1 MTAAAVDRRPRLP
14 RRGDNLPSSFGLAL
28 AMHALLFGGMTLAV
42 QWRTQP
48 AAPAVA
54 ELWSSLP
61 PLPVAPPEPIVAPPP
76 PPPPPKPAPE
86 PEREADI
93 ALKVEKKPP
102 PKIEPPKEE
111 KKVEPKKPEPKKEE
125 PKKEAPKKEEKKV
138 EAKKVEPKVEEPER
152 PRTDLERLMAQAQA
166 AATAPPGGTPA
177 ASGVVSG
184 VRGSD
189 AGYSALVVGCVR
201 PHIVFVVPEGTGAN
215 VYAQFAVELLPDGSV
230 GNVRLVRPS
239 GLAGYDAAAERA
251 IRRCDPFPRN
261 REGKVER
268 NLTLT
273 LRPVETR

>member
-1 MTAAAVDRRPRLP
+1 MTAATVDRHPRLP
-14 RRGDNLPSSFGLAL
+14 GRGDNLPSSFGLAL
-28 AMHALLFGGMTLAV
+28 VMHALLFGGMTLAV

-61 PLPVAPPEPIVAPPP
+61 PLQVLPEPIVVPPAPPP
-76 PPPPPKPAPE
+76 PPRPAPE

-93 ALKVEKKPP
+93 ALKVEKKAP

-111 KKVEPKKPEPKKEE
+111 KKIEPKKPE
-125 PKKEAPKKEEKKV
+125 PKKEEKKV
-138 EAKKVEPKVEEPER
+138 EAKKVEAKKEEPER

-166 AATAPPGGTPA
+166 AATPGGAPTPGA
-177 ASGVVSG
+177 VVSG
-184 VRGSD
+184 VSGRD
-189 AGYSALVVGCVR
+189 AGYSALVVGCIR

-215 VYAQFAVELLPDGSV
+215 VYAQFSVELLPDGSV
-230 GNVRLVRPS
+230 GNVRLVRAS

>member
-1 MTAAAVDRRPRLP
+1 MTAATVERHPHLL

-61 PLPVAPPEPIVAPPP
+61 PLQVIPAPVVVPPP
-76 PPPPPKPAPE
+76 APPPKPEPE
-86 PEREADI
+86 PEREAEI
-93 ALKVEKKPP
+93 ALKVEKKAP
-102 PKIEPPKEE
+102 PKIEPPKEV
-111 KKVEPKKPEPKKEE
+111 KKPEPKKPEPKKEE
-125 PKKEAPKKEEKKV
+125 
-138 EAKKVEPKVEEPER
+138 KKVEPRKAEPPKEEPPR
-152 PRTDLERLMAQAQA
+152 PRTDLERLMAQA
-166 AATAPPGGTPA
+166 AATAAPGGAPA
-177 ASGVVSG
+177 PGAAVSG
-184 VRGSD
+184 VGGSD
-189 AGYSALVVGCVR
+189 AGYSALVVGCIR

-230 GNVRLVRPS
+230 GNVRLARAS

>member
-1 MTAAAVDRRPRLP
+1 MTAATADHRPRLP

-54 ELWSSLP
+54 ELWSTLP
-61 PLPVAPPEPIVAPPP
+61 PLPAIELPPVVAP

-93 ALKVEKKPP
+93 GLKVEKKAP
-102 PKIEPPKEE
+102 PKIEPLKEE
-111 KKVEPKKPEPKKEE
+111 KKIEPKKPE
-125 PKKEAPKKEEKKV
+125 PKKEEKKV
-138 EAKKVEPKVEEPER
+138 EAKKAEPKKEEPPR
-152 PRTDLERLMAQAQA
+152 PRTDLERLMAQAEA
-166 AATAPPGGTPA
+166 AANPGGAPA

-184 VRGSD
+184 VSGRD
-189 AGYSALVVGCVR
+189 AGYSALVVGCIR

-239 GLAGYDAAAERA
+239 GLAGYDTAAERA